1 MKLDIF
7 QVDAFTN
14 KAFGGNPAAVVPLFA
29 WLPDEVMLAIAAE
42 NNLAE
47 TAFFVQNGDRYDIR
61 WFTPKVEVNLC
72 GHATLATAFVIFE
85 CLKLE
90 SETIKF
96 HSHRS
101 GPLGVTKEGG
111 KMVLDFPAYPVTEI
125 ERSDELAGAIGAIPS
140 KVFETQGNMVM
151 LLLENEAQIRGLW
164 PDVNALLGIDY
175 DEFIVTA
182 PGDDCDFASRMFAPR
197 IGINEDPVTGAIH
210 CSLIPYWADQLGKNE
225 MFARQVSERGG
236 ELFCK
241 LDGERVRIGGEAVL
255 YLKGEIYVGAGDEK
269 SISA

>member
-1 MKLDIF
+1 MKLEIF
-7 QVDAFTN
+7 QVDAFTS
-14 KAFGGNPAAVVPLFA
+14 KPFAGNPAAVVPLIS
-29 WLPDEVMLAIAAE
+29 WLPDETMLAIAAE

-47 TAFFVQNGDRYDIR
+47 TAFFVKNVDQYEIR

-72 GHATLATAFVIFE
+72 GHATLASAHVIFNE
-85 CLKLE
+85 LKLE
-90 SETIKF
+90 SEKINF

-101 GPLGVTKEGG
+101 GALGVTKEDG
-111 KMVLDFPAYPVTEI
+111 KMVLDFPAYSLTEI
-125 ERSDELAGAIGAIPS
+125 EQSDELARAIGAIPA

-151 LLLENEAQIRGLW
+151 LRLESESQIRELS
-164 PDVNALLGIDY
+164 PDFNALLGIDY

-182 PGDDCDFASRMFAPR
+182 LGGDCDFASRMFAPR

-210 CSLIPYWADQLGKNE
+210 CSLIPYWADQLSKNE

-241 LDGERVRIGGEAVL
+241 LDGERVKIGGEAVL

-269 SISA
+269 SVGA